1 MTTKNINPSSL
12 QTVKGNELR
21 YLKEKG
27 FAVEFPSDDS
37 CEGSRGVLVCASKEC
52 TSKKGVHFRAVL
64 SFLKE
69 KPKSKPLWSLSVRIN
84 NELTHNYRS
93 QNFAAAIA
101 YFESEYRQ

>member
-1 MTTKNINPSSL
+1 MTTNNINLPDL
-12 QTVKGNELR
+12 QTVIGNELR

-27 FAVEFPSDDS
+27 FAVEFPSAGSCDS
-37 CEGSRGVLVCASKEC
+37 SRGVLVCASKEC

-69 KPKSKPLWSLSVRIN
+69 KPESKPLWSLSVRIN

-93 QNFAAAIA
+93 KNFAAAIA
-101 YFESEYRQ
+101 YLESEYRQ